1 MTINVY
7 DIGDNVKMTGAFTDS
22 NDDPA
27 DPSGV
32 QLAYEDPSGNVTT
45 LVYGVDA
52 AVVKN
57 STGSYYVELEV
68 DEAGDWHYR
77 WIATGTGKGAQIGQF
92 AVKPQQVLA

>member
-1 MTINVY
+1 MTISVY
-7 DIGDNVKMTGAFTDS
+7 DIGDNVKVTGAFTDA

-32 QLAYEDPSGNVTT
+32 QFAYEDPSGNVTT

-57 STGSYYVELEV
+57 STGSYYVEIEV

-77 WIATGTGKGAQIGQF
+77 WIGTGTGKGAQIGQF
-92 AVKPQQVLA
+92 AVQPQQVLA